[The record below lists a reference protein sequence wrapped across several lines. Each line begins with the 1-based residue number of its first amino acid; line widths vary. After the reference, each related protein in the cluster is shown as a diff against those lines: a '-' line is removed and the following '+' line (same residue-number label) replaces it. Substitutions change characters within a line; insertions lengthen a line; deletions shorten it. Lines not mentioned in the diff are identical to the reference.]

1 MTIKNYNFDGPYTS
15 TNELMNIPGVYVIL
29 SRLGSDYSPI
39 DVGES
44 EDIKSR
50 IEKHDRKDCWN
61 RNSLGSV
68 SVAVYYTSHLAEV
81 KRREIESEIRGHL
94 NPPCGDR

>member
-1 MTIKNYNFDGPYTS
+1 MTIQNYNFDGPYTS
-15 TNELMNIPGVYVIL
+15 TNELKNIPGVYVIL
-29 SRLGSDYSPI
+29 SQLGSDYSPI

-44 EDIKSR
+44 EYIKSR
-50 IEKHDRKDCWN
+50 IENHDRKDCWN
-61 RNSLGSV
+61 RNSLGSLCV
-68 SVAVYYTSHLAEV
+68 SVHYTSHLTEV